1 MHISMLQVQCFQTY
15 YCIDA
20 LFSIISVLYRDLN
33 STVAWLAQETASRF
47 HRLTGLQCVL
57 SIMLGDGSVPSPDD
71 SVTLLLS
78 SNEEVL

>member
-1 MHISMLQVQCFQTY
+1 MLQVQCFQTY
-15 YCIDA
+15 YYIAA
-20 LFSIISVLYRDLN
+20 LFPNISVLYRDLN
-33 STVAWLAQETASRF
+33 STVAWLAQETASRY
-47 HRLTGLQCVL
+47 HRLTGLHCVL